1 MGFLQST
8 PCYQYCKSQRTVETA
23 SYGSEIV
30 AARIAT
36 EAIIANRFQLRMLGV
51 PVTTSAVLLG
61 DNKSVQTSGSLP
73 SSTLN
78 KKHNALAFHKI
89 REASAAGIM
98 IFGWVRTFYNF
109 ADILTKALGGVSHRS
124 LTSYYLFGK
133 KPMFAKGSIKKA
145 PNSEDSSP
153 KQ

>member
-1 MGFLQST
+1 M
-8 PCYQYCKSQRTVETA
+8 A
-23 SYGSEIV
+23 
-30 AARIAT
+30 
-36 EAIIANRFQLRMLGV
+36 
-51 PVTTSAVLLG
+51 
-61 DNKSVQTSGSLP
+61 
-73 SSTLN
+73 STLN

-98 IFGWVRTFYNF
+98 LFGWVRTFYNF

-133 KPMFAKGSIKKA
+133 GPMFAKGSNRSES
-145 PNSEDSSP
+145 NSEDSLV